1 MTSKVTKAINNKHVP
16 AESITLLCSLE
27 AKTVSVTRSYCFP
40 FFFACFSSSAVHW
53 ALRATIDNPRVTE
66 TEKYTKTGSGW
77 EGGKL
82 QNEMKWRDFTKKQPW
97 EANLGAKKKKKS
109 DRKVCIYIG
118 WNERRESLIWRTLV
132 STAPPPSTVK
142 CSCQGNSGTISIC
155 ILPERE
161 RESASTI
168 LPFAVLWKPR

>member
-66 TEKYTKTGSGW
+66 TEKYTKLAQD
-77 EGGKL
+77 ERGGNYRMRWSEEIL
-82 QNEMKWRDFTKKQPW
+82 QKKQPW

>member
-66 TEKYTKTGSGW
+66 TEKYTKLAQD
-77 EGGKL
+77 ERGGNYRMRWSEEIL
-82 QNEMKWRDFTKKQPW
+82 QKKQPW

-132 STAPPPSTVK
+132 STAPPSTVK